1 MPEYYEIKVEGH
13 LDQHWSDW
21 FAGFQICHLEND
33 LTLLAGTLPDQTAL
47 FGLLKRIRDLNLTLI
62 SLSSGKPPVKIE
74 DHETN

>member
-13 LDQHWSDW
+13 LDPHWSDW
-21 FAGFQICHLEND
+21 FAGLQMSCLEND
-33 LTLLAGTLPDQTAL
+33 LTLLAGTLPDQAAL

-62 SLSSGKPPVKIE
+62 SLSSGQPPVEIE